1 MTCTWQLSCAAWPK
15 LSKPAAAS
23 KTFNASR
30 DSNGCFMVEFSR
42 GNFEILQLTAPDFAF
57 HSLIKLNYED
67 IFSIVKW
74 H

>member
-1 MTCTWQLSCAAWPK
+1 
-15 LSKPAAAS
+15 
-23 KTFNASR
+23 
-30 DSNGCFMVEFSR
+30 MVEFSR

-74 H
+74 R